1 MKNLILMQLFAE
13 EAAPGTEAGSEAP
26 AAPEK
31 DAEPA
36 GTAAPE
42 AGAPPEGE
50 QAAPA
55 EAPEEKQSEPS
66 DGKAGDNAAGLLAGV
81 AAAMEAKRLNG
92 SLKKIV
98 AEWEESAEA
107 LRSIYPGFDL
117 RKEAREN
124 GEFAR
129 LLQAGVSVRR
139 AYEAANLEA
148 ILAEAMRYAV
158 RTAGKK
164 TAESMRSQYG
174 RVQENS
180 VLDRAPSLNKKDVE
194 SLTKADILKILDD
207 VSRGAK
213 IKF

>member
-1 MKNLILMQLFAE
+1 MKDPMLMQLFAE
-13 EAAPGTEAGSEAP
+13 EAAPQDGAKTEAP

-36 GTAAPE
+36 ETPAPE
-42 AGAPPEGE
+42 APPEGK
-50 QAAPA
+50 QAAPSA
-55 EAPEEKQSEPS
+55 EEPG
-66 DGKAGDNAAGLLAGV
+66 GKRNETPAQKDVENNAGLLAGV

-164 TAESMRSQYG
+164 TADSMRSQYG